1 MPSDSRMNRAAPMPS
16 ARSSVSTSP
25 VRSTMVN
32 APEVA
37 GRDPMSAEQA
47 AASASTW
54 LAICGAGRLT
64 DTPTTRQA
72 RSIAALPAMKPASE
86 APDPTGRTMV
96 ARVGSTPWSSSC
108 ARTSKAADA
117 NPRAPTGVAPPLGTG
132 YGCRPS
138 SSKSITRFAI
148 ASSMSARSPPVARTT
163 APQARARRIGTVDAG
178 PSATSTSQSSPATA
192 DACAQAP
199 AKLEVGA
206 PPVTTM
212 SQP

>member
-1 MPSDSRMNRAAPMPS
+1 
-16 ARSSVSTSP
+16 
-25 VRSTMVN
+25 
-32 APEVA
+32 
-37 GRDPMSAEQA
+37 
-47 AASASTW
+47 
-54 LAICGAGRLT
+54 
-64 DTPTTRQA
+64 
-72 RSIAALPAMKPASE
+72 
-86 APDPTGRTMV
+86 MV

-108 ARTSKAADA
+108 ARTSNAADA

-138 SSKSITRFAI
+138 SSRSITRFAM
-148 ASSMSARSPPVARTT
+148 ASSMSARSPLVARTK

-212 SQP
+212 SQPRAVASAMRNSSGLALFPARPNPVRSSRLRRSDASSRRRRTRCSGVGKMPSESLGHRSQGFIGHARAVA